1 MEFYIYRGD
10 YMSEADIEKEIEALE
25 EKLED
30 LQKQQIEVIGL
41 GGDDLWIR
49 DEIAEIEDELI
60 EKRKELRDLLDE

>member
-1 MEFYIYRGD
+1 
-10 YMSEADIEKEIEALE
+10 MSEADIEKEIEALE

>member
-1 MEFYIYRGD
+1 
-10 YMSEADIEKEIEALE
+10 MSEADIEKEIEDLE

-60 EKRKELRDLLDE
+60 EKRKELGFNEQKREI